1 MKGNYIYMFLSETE
15 KPLYIGISINL
26 VNRIETQHFKSSNGN
41 LSLECIH
48 ETDRILY
55 HQAVSSDDM
64 KVKERYLINKLNPK
78 YNVKMNNNS
87 KFSFDIDFDWKLYSL
102 DKEEIL
108 KKRTNKLLNNY
119 MKLKNHNHDFTNGK
133 NIKINSTKDIV
144 CLCTS
149 TFNYEKYFY
158 DYEYPERNGGSYHG
172 VNDDFFFIKINNE
185 VYIYCLEIM
194 DLFHDHE
201 YPGDGNIIYFLKD
214 IKLLNDKYAEDDFVL
229 IDCKEKELMF
239 EKKEQKNFD
248 CEVIRP
254 RRAAFMKFETLKQ
267 SGKIESV
274 WIDLIENGLKNIKKP
289 QYWWLIK
296 ESFTDDELEELKI
309 KKGKR

>member
-1 MKGNYIYMFLSETE
+1 MQYHERKLYIYMFLSETE

-87 KFSFDIDFDWKLYSL
+87 KFSFDIDNVFDWKLYSL

-108 KKRTNKLLNNY
+108 KKRTNKPLNNY

-149 TFNYEKYFY
+149 TFEYEKYFY
-158 DYEYPERNGGSYHG
+158 DYEYPERNFSGYHG
-172 VNDDFFFIKINNE
+172 IWDDFYFIKINNE
-185 VYIYCLEIM
+185 LYIHCRETI
-194 DLFHDHE
+194 HE
-201 YPGDGNIIYFLKD
+201 FYECEQPGDSNYYFALKD
-214 IKLLNDKYAEDDFVL
+214 IKFLNEKYGENDFVL
-229 IDCKEKELMF
+229 VDCKEKKLIF
-239 EKKEQKNFD
+239 EKGNINGT
-248 CEVIRP
+248 CELILP
-254 RRAAFMKFETLKQ
+254 RRAVFMKLETLKQ

-274 WIDLIENGLKNIKKP
+274 WIDLIENGLKNIKNEK
-289 QYWWLIK
+289 YMWLIK
-296 ESFTDDELEELKI
+296 ESFT
-309 KKGKR
+309 

>member
-1 MKGNYIYMFLSETE
+1 MKGNFVYMFLNEIE
-15 KPLYIGISINL
+15 EPLYIGISINL
-26 VNRIETQHFKSSNGN
+26 VNRIEAQHFKSSNGN
-41 LSLECIH
+41 LSQECIH

-64 KVKERYLINKLNPK
+64 KVKERYLINRLNPK

-87 KFSFDIDFDWKLYSL
+87 RFSFDIDFDWKLYSL

-108 KKRTNKLLNNY
+108 KKRTNKPLNNY
-119 MKLKNHNHDFTNGK
+119 MKLKDHNHDFTNGK
-133 NIKINSTKDIV
+133 NLKINSIKDIV
-144 CLCTS
+144 CLCTC
-149 TFNYEKYFY
+149 TFYYEKYFY
-158 DYEYPERNGGSYHG
+158 DYEYPERNRSGYHR

-185 VYIYCLEIM
+185 VYIYCWEIM

-201 YPGDGNIIYFLKD
+201 FFDSGNSNYILKD
-214 IKLLNDKYAEDDFVL
+214 IKFLNDKYAEDDFVL

-239 EKKEQKNFD
+239 EKKDENSFYF
-248 CEVIRP
+248 EVIRP
-254 RRAAFMKFETLKQ
+254 RRAAFMKLETLKQ

-274 WIDLIENGLKNIKKP
+274 WIDLIENGLKNIKKL

-296 ESFTDDELEELKI
+296 ESFTENEFEEI
-309 KKGKR
+309 ENKKREN